1 MASRLLVLI
10 VGGLLVSHAWC
21 VSFSLDTWII
31 TLEPYLK
38 KTSQLISLKYIGNEF
53 SGSKSDA
60 RTLLPIPVEFSIYPR
75 SIDLDGKVTYDTSK
89 ASPEFVIYPAQVI
102 LYPGDV
108 QKVQI
113 QWISDKPIT
122 KEIVFGLI
130 ALQVPVNLEGNNQEF
145 KNTQGGVT
153 ILTRYEGIIVV
164 KPKITRSEV
173 VVDTVYSQPD
183 SLKKINLVMHLKNIG
198 SGMQLTKNMRLTI
211 APLDS
216 KGRIV
221 LQKKITLNP
230 TLSASATKHALFAGQ
245 VRRYS
250 IPWPEEIPVGPIQ
263 VIPEFP

>member
-1 MASRLLVLI
+1 M
-10 VGGLLVSHAWC
+10 
-21 VSFSLDTWII
+21 
-31 TLEPYLK
+31 K
-38 KTSQLISLKYIGNEF
+38 KTSQLISLKYVGNEF
-53 SGSKSDA
+53 SGSKSDS

-75 SIDLDGKVTYDTSK
+75 FIDLDGKVSYDTAK
-89 ASPEFVIYPAQVI
+89 LSPEFVIYPAQVI

-122 KEIVFGLI
+122 KEVIFGLI

-173 VVDTVYSQPD
+173 VVDSVYPKPD
-183 SLKKINLVMHLKNIG
+183 TAGKTNLVMHLKNIG
-198 SGMQLTKNMRLTI
+198 TGMQLTKSMRLTI

-221 LQKKITLNP
+221 LLKKITFNP
-230 TLSASATKHALFAGQ
+230 ILSASATKHALFAGQ
-245 VRRYS
+245 VRRYTIS
-250 IPWPEEIPVGPIQ
+250 WPEEIPVGPIQ